1 MRIRE
6 HRVARGAARC
16 GKSTKGWFYGF
27 KLHGICSPDGRLESV
42 LITDGSVHD
51 SSVVE
56 ELTRGMTGLFF
67 CDAGYLKKAGDLSK
81 LSESGIIICAATRKN
96 MKRP

>member
-1 MRIRE
+1 M
-6 HRVARGAARC
+6 
-16 GKSTKGWFYGF
+16 
-27 KLHGICSPDGRLESV
+27 
-42 LITDGSVHD
+42 HD

-81 LSESGIIICAATRKN
+81 LSESGSIICAATRKN
-96 MKRP
+96 MLALLVFFLALLETVAAGIVLELPVLFCLFGFLRIFVLMTIFRG

>member
-1 MRIRE
+1 MATELKI
-6 HRVARGAARC
+6 V
-16 GKSTKGWFYGF
+16 
-27 KLHGICSPDGRLESV
+27 DGMPSYANFV
-42 LITDGSVHD
+42 K
-51 SSVVE
+51 VE

-96 MKRP
+96 MKRL